1 MEKGTNTRMTEHILN
16 FAISIDDDAIIKNV
30 QQKADKQI
38 INDIKEDLIRKIFS
52 SRYAYCSS
60 HDVVEKDKNGNLHV
74 SRDADLSDAAE
85 RIIKEAIGEYKEDII
100 ERAAKILAEQFK
112 RTKAWK
118 EKANEAIG

>member
-1 MEKGTNTRMTEHILN
+1 MTEHILN

-52 SRYAYCSS
+52 PRYGYYSSR
-60 HDVVEKDKNGNLHV
+60 DVVEKDKNGNPHV
-74 SRDADLSDAAE
+74 SSDADLSDAAE

-118 EKANEAIG
+118 EKANKAIG